1 MSDMY
6 SGIKVKDVM
15 TKGVVTVEPDT
26 SVQEVAKLMKELGI
40 GSVIVLGESPGI
52 ITKSDLVRDI
62 VAEGRD
68 PKTVKAKDIMK
79 TPLRAIPPDIDIEEA
94 MKTMRDLNIKRV
106 VVMKKGKIVG
116 ILSERDIIR
125 IEPALSEIIKF
136 RAEIENPP
144 YFPEEQSLS
153 GECELCGSY
162 SDDLRFVNG
171 KYLCENCRGE

>member
-1 MSDMY
+1 MY

-15 TKGVVTVEPDT
+15 TKGVVTVDPDT
-26 SVQEVAKLMKELGI
+26 PVQEVARLMRELGI
-40 GSVIVLGESPGI
+40 GSVIVLGEPMGI

-62 VAEGRD
+62 VAEGKDSR
-68 PKTVKAKDIMK
+68 TVKARDIMK
-79 TPLRAIPPDIDIEEA
+79 HPLRSVPPDIDIEEA
-94 MKTMRDLNIKRV
+94 IKTMRDLNIKRV

-136 RAEIENPP
+136 RTEIENPP

-153 GECELCGSY
+153 GECELCGEY
-162 SDDLRFVNG
+162 SDDLRFVDG